1 MKCSEKKPKVL
12 KDPDCTKE
20 IMVEVNDRQVD
31 IASLMSK
38 DPVVTIGKIAQKMQN
53 APRIILGDISFVKD
67 KDAYC

>member
-1 MKCSEKKPKVL
+1 
-12 KDPDCTKE
+12 
-20 IMVEVNDRQVD
+20 MVEVNDRQVD